1 MISYRSI
8 AVQIAPGDV
17 VAMLESSPRPAA
29 IRFEP
34 VGEPDPAAPWRK
46 VGKAT
51 QLVAAETGIGVAEIV
66 GDRRYQR
73 LVRARAAVAWVAR
86 KTSDRTLHQI
96 ARALGRTDH
105 TTVRQM
111 LRKAEQLRAAD
122 PAFRAMTD
130 RVADFVSAGVAS

>member
-8 AVQIAPGDV
+8 AVQIVPGEV
-17 VAMLESSPRPAA
+17 VAMLQPSPRPAA

-34 VGEPDPAAPWRK
+34 VGEPDPAAPWSK

-86 KTSDRTLHQI
+86 RTSERTLQQI
-96 ARALGRTDH
+96 ASALGRTDH
-105 TTVRQM
+105 TTVLQM
-111 LRKAEQLRAAD
+111 LRKAEQLRRVD
-122 PAFRAMTD
+122 PDFRAMTD
-130 RVADFVSAGVAS
+130 RVADFVSAGAVS